1 MVRCRGT
8 QSEFLI
14 AKILSAE
21 INAQAEEAKVQ
32 VAVSIAQ
39 AAVLNAQA
47 EEAKVQVAVSIA
59 QAAVLNG

>member
-1 MVRCRGT
+1 MELSGLFANDLDLDLVQCRGT

-32 VAVSIAQ
+32 
-39 AAVLNAQA
+39 AAKLNQ
-47 EEAKVQVAVSIA
+47 ETFGKYFK
-59 QAAVLNG
+59 

>member
-1 MVRCRGT
+1 
-8 QSEFLI
+8 
-14 AKILSAE
+14 
-21 INAQAEEAKVQ
+21 

-59 QAAVLNG
+59 QAALLNG